1 MEKNLESPGVEIA
14 RCGGIEKALLV
25 FVNICL
31 HVIAISIKLLPAM
44 GFLGFSRVATLSSVL
59 MCCKFRNDWSLRH
72 AEVIDGMSFMI
83 TIRVKLYYSP
93 HSFSNIII

>member
-1 MEKNLESPGVEIA
+1 LEKNLESPGVEIA

-31 HVIAISIKLLPAM
+31 HAIAISESLSVKLLPAM

-59 MCCKFRNDWSLRH
+59 MCCNL
-72 AEVIDGMSFMI
+72 
-83 TIRVKLYYSP
+83 
-93 HSFSNIII
+93 